1 MQEDGQTLGIDRQPS
16 WLKPGIIFSDL
27 RVAMMVEAT
36 ADSGRI
42 EKRRG
47 AFWTVWK
54 SPRRLSRFGCG

>member
-1 MQEDGQTLGIDRQPS
+1 
-16 WLKPGIIFSDL
+16 
-27 RVAMMVEAT
+27 MMVEAR

-54 SPRRLSRFGCG
+54 SPRGLSRFGCG